1 MKYVNAAGT
10 PSGNAERLLLQA
22 LSERPLAFSGSNTAE
37 LMAKALAAIRAQSL
51 RALAD
56 DLRRSEAHASLIV
69 DVERAA
75 RCGHWVNGWRWRATR
90 TALYRS
96 DVDPAPDAE
105 SLYGVGRSEVLELIE
120 LKYLANVTERIP
132 AGVEARL
139 RNLEL
144 SPMQAA
150 EREPWLGWFDK
161 DGLLAAVIAP
171 LEKEDT
177 HESEV

>member
-1 MKYVNAAGT
+1 
-10 PSGNAERLLLQA
+10 
-22 LSERPLAFSGSNTAE
+22 
-37 LMAKALAAIRAQSL
+37 MAKALAAIRAQSL

-69 DVERAA
+69 DVERTA

-96 DVDPAPDAE
+96 DVDPSPDAE
-105 SLYGVGRSEVLELIE
+105 SLFGVGRSEVMELIE
-120 LKYLANVTERIP
+120 LRYLPEVTERIP
-132 AGVEARL
+132 ADVEARL
-139 RNLEL
+139 RRSGL

-150 EREPWLGWFDK
+150 QNEPWLGWFDK
-161 DGLLAAVIAP
+161 DGVLAAVIAP

>member
-37 LMAKALAAIRAQSL
+37 LMARALAAIREQSL
-51 RALAD
+51 RSLAD
-56 DLRRSEAHASLIV
+56 DLRRSEAHASLII

-75 RCGHWVNGWRWRATR
+75 RCGQWINGWRWRATR

-105 SLYGVGRSEVLELIE
+105 SLFGVGRSDVLELID
-120 LKYLANVTERIP
+120 LRYLPEVTERIP
-132 AGVEARL
+132 ADVEARL
-139 RNLEL
+139 RNLGL

-150 EREPWLGWFDK
+150 QNEPWLGWFDK
-161 DGLLAAVIAP
+161 DGILAAVIAP
-171 LEKEDT
+171 LEKE
-177 HESEV
+177 EEE